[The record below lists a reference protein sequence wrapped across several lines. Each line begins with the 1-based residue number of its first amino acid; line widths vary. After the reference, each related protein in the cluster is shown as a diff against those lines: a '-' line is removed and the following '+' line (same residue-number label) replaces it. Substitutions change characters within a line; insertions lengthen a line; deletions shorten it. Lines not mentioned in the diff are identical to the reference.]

1 MSLIK
6 VGIVGYGNLG
16 RGVEAAVKLQPD
28 MELVGV
34 FSRRSG
40 LQTVSGVPSYAM
52 SELESFKG
60 KIDVMVLCGG
70 SATDLIEQTPMVAK
84 HFTVIDS
91 FDTHARIPEHFEN
104 VNKAA
109 KEGGHAALI
118 SCGWDPGM
126 FSLQRVFAESILPK
140 GKSYTFW
147 GRGVSQG
154 HSDAIRRLEGVVDA
168 RQYTV
173 PREEYLDQIRNGETP
188 EVTAQSGHLRECYV
202 VAADG
207 ADKAKIEHD
216 IKTMENYF
224 VGYET
229 IVHFIS
235 QEELDKNHKGIP
247 HGGFVLRSGE
257 STEGTRHVVEYS
269 LKLDS
274 NPEFTGSV
282 LTAYAR
288 GIYRLAKHGGTG
300 AYTVFDI
307 PPAWISTHS
316 AEELRAHSL

>member
-1 MSLIK
+1 MKIR

-34 FSRRSG
+34 FSRRNG
-40 LQTVSGVPSYAM
+40 LETVSGVPSYAM

-109 KEGGHAALI
+109 KEGGNAALI

-126 FSLQRVFAESILPK
+126 FSLQRVFAESILPQ

-154 HSDAIRRLEGVVDA
+154 HSDAIRRLDGVVDA

-173 PREEYLDQIRNGETP
+173 PREEYLEQIRQGQTP

-202 VAADG
+202 VAAEG
-207 ADKAKIEHD
+207 ADKDKIENE

-247 HGGFVLRSGE
+247 NGGFVLRSGE

>member
-1 MSLIK
+1 MKIR

-28 MELVGV
+28 MELIGV

-40 LQTVSGVPSYAM
+40 LETVSGVPSYAM

-109 KEGGHAALI
+109 KEGGNAALI

-126 FSLQRVFAESILPK
+126 FSLQRVFAESILPQ

-154 HSDAIRRLEGVVDA
+154 HSDAIRRLDGVVDA

-173 PREEYLDQIRNGETP
+173 PREEYLEQIRQGQTP

-202 VAADG
+202 VAAEG
-207 ADKAKIEHD
+207 ADKAKIENE

>member
-1 MSLIK
+1 MKIR

-34 FSRRSG
+34 FSRRNG
-40 LQTVSGVPSYAM
+40 LETVSGVPSYAM

-109 KEGGHAALI
+109 KEGGNAALI

-126 FSLQRVFAESILPK
+126 FSLQRVFAESILPQ

-154 HSDAIRRLEGVVDA
+154 HSDAIRRLDGVVDA

-173 PREEYLDQIRNGETP
+173 PREEYLEQIRQGQTP

-202 VAADG
+202 VAAEG
-207 ADKAKIEHD
+207 ADKDKIENE

-235 QEELDKNHKGIP
+235 QEELDKTIKAFH
-247 HGGFVLRSGE
+247 
-257 STEGTRHVVEYS
+257 
-269 LKLDS
+269 
-274 NPEFTGSV
+274 
-282 LTAYAR
+282 TAVSYFAAVKAPKVPVT
-288 GIYRLAKHGGTG
+288 L
-300 AYTVFDI
+300 
-307 PPAWISTHS
+307 
-316 AEELRAHSL
+316 

>member
-1 MSLIK
+1 MKIR

-16 RGVEAAVKLQPD
+16 RGVEASVKLQPD

-40 LQTVSGVPSYAM
+40 LKTVSGVPSYAM

-109 KEGGHAALI
+109 KEGGNAALI

-126 FSLQRVFAESILPK
+126 FSLQRVFAESILPQ

-154 HSDAIRRLEGVVDA
+154 HSDAIRRLDSVVDA

-173 PREEYLDQIRNGETP
+173 PREEYLEQIRQGQTP

-202 VAADG
+202 VAAEG
-207 ADKAKIEHD
+207 TDKAKIENE

>member
-1 MSLIK
+1 MKIR

-34 FSRRSG
+34 FSRRNG
-40 LQTVSGVPSYAM
+40 LETVSGVPSYAM

-109 KEGGHAALI
+109 KEGGNAALI

-126 FSLQRVFAESILPK
+126 FSLQRVFAESILPQ

-154 HSDAIRRLEGVVDA
+154 HSDAIRRLDGVVDA

-173 PREEYLDQIRNGETP
+173 PREEYLEQIRQGQTP
-188 EVTAQSGHLRECYV
+188 EVMAQSGHLRECYV
-202 VAADG
+202 VAAEG
-207 ADKAKIEHD
+207 ADKDKIENE

>member
-1 MSLIK
+1 MKIR

-16 RGVEAAVKLQPD
+16 RGVEASVKLQPD

-40 LQTVSGVPSYAM
+40 LKTVSGMPSYAM

-84 HFTVIDS
+84 HSTVIDS

-109 KEGGHAALI
+109 KEGGNAALI

-126 FSLQRVFAESILPK
+126 FSLQRVFAESILPQ

-154 HSDAIRRLEGVVDA
+154 HSDAIRRLDSVVDA

-173 PREEYLDQIRNGETP
+173 PREEYLEQFRQGQTP

-202 VAADG
+202 VAAEG
-207 ADKAKIEHD
+207 ADKAKIENE

-274 NPEFTGSV
+274 NPEFTGPV

>member
-1 MSLIK
+1 MKIR

-34 FSRRSG
+34 FSRRNG
-40 LQTVSGVPSYAM
+40 LETVSGVPSYAM

-84 HFTVIDS
+84 HFTVINS

-109 KEGGHAALI
+109 KEGGNAALI

-126 FSLQRVFAESILPK
+126 FSLQRVFAESILPQ

-154 HSDAIRRLEGVVDA
+154 HSDAIRRLDGVVDA

-173 PREEYLDQIRNGETP
+173 PREEYLEQIRQGQTP

-202 VAADG
+202 VAAEG
-207 ADKAKIEHD
+207 ADKDKIENE

>member
-1 MSLIK
+1 MKIR

-34 FSRRSG
+34 FSRRNG
-40 LQTVSGVPSYAM
+40 LETVSGVPSYAM

-109 KEGGHAALI
+109 KEGGNAALI

-126 FSLQRVFAESILPK
+126 FSLQRVFAESILPQ

-154 HSDAIRRLEGVVDA
+154 HSDATRRLDGVVDA

-173 PREEYLDQIRNGETP
+173 PREEYLEQIRQGQTP

-202 VAADG
+202 VAAEG
-207 ADKAKIEHD
+207 ADKDKIENE

>member
-1 MSLIK
+1 MKIR

-34 FSRRSG
+34 FSRRNG
-40 LQTVSGVPSYAM
+40 LETVSGVPSYAM

-109 KEGGHAALI
+109 KEGGNAALI

-126 FSLQRVFAESILPK
+126 FSLQRVFAESILPQ

-154 HSDAIRRLEGVVDA
+154 HSDAIRRLDGVVDA
-168 RQYTV
+168 RQYIV
-173 PREEYLDQIRNGETP
+173 PREEYLEQIRQGQTP

-202 VAADG
+202 VAAEG
-207 ADKAKIEHD
+207 ADKDKIENE

>member
-1 MSLIK
+1 MKIR

-34 FSRRSG
+34 FSRRNG
-40 LQTVSGVPSYAM
+40 LETVSGVPSYAM

-91 FDTHARIPEHFEN
+91 FDTHARIPEYFEN

-109 KEGGHAALI
+109 KEGGNAALI

-126 FSLQRVFAESILPK
+126 FSLQRVFAESILPQ

-154 HSDAIRRLEGVVDA
+154 HSDAIRRLDGVVDA

-173 PREEYLDQIRNGETP
+173 PREEYLEQIRQGQTP

-202 VAADG
+202 VAAEG
-207 ADKAKIEHD
+207 ADKDKIENE

>member
-1 MSLIK
+1 MKIR

-34 FSRRSG
+34 FSRRNG
-40 LQTVSGVPSYAM
+40 LETVSGVPSYAM

-91 FDTHARIPEHFEN
+91 FDTHTRIPEHFEN

-109 KEGGHAALI
+109 KEGGNAALI

-126 FSLQRVFAESILPK
+126 FSLQRVFAESILPQ

-154 HSDAIRRLEGVVDA
+154 HSDAIRRLDGVVDA

-173 PREEYLDQIRNGETP
+173 PREEYLEQIRQGQTP

-202 VAADG
+202 VAAEG
-207 ADKAKIEHD
+207 ADKDKIENE

>member
-1 MSLIK
+1 MKIR

-34 FSRRSG
+34 FSRRNG
-40 LQTVSGVPSYAM
+40 LETVSGVPSYAM

-109 KEGGHAALI
+109 KEGGNAALI

-126 FSLQRVFAESILPK
+126 FSLQRVFAESILPQ

-154 HSDAIRRLEGVVDA
+154 HSDAIRRLDGVVDA

-173 PREEYLDQIRNGETP
+173 PREEYLEQIRQGQTP

-202 VAADG
+202 VAAEG
-207 ADKAKIEHD
+207 ADKDKIENE

-316 AEELRAHSL
+316 AEELHAHSL

>member
-1 MSLIK
+1 MKIR

-28 MELVGV
+28 MELVGF
-34 FSRRSG
+34 FSRRNG
-40 LQTVSGVPSYAM
+40 LETVSGVPSYAM

-60 KIDVMVLCGG
+60 KINVMVLCGG

-109 KEGGHAALI
+109 KEGGNAALI

-126 FSLQRVFAESILPK
+126 FSLQRVFAESILPQ

-154 HSDAIRRLEGVVDA
+154 HSDAIRRLDGVVDA

-173 PREEYLDQIRNGETP
+173 PREEYLEQIRQGQTP

-202 VAADG
+202 VAAEG
-207 ADKAKIEHD
+207 ADKDKIENE

>member
-1 MSLIK
+1 MKIR

-34 FSRRSG
+34 FSRRNG
-40 LQTVSGVPSYAM
+40 LETVSGVPSYAM

-109 KEGGHAALI
+109 KEGGNAALI

-126 FSLQRVFAESILPK
+126 FSLQRVFAESILPQ

-154 HSDAIRRLEGVVDA
+154 HSDAIRRLDGVVDA

-173 PREEYLDQIRNGETP
+173 PREEYLEQIRQGQTP

-202 VAADG
+202 VAAEG
-207 ADKAKIEHD
+207 ADKDKLENE

>member
-1 MSLIK
+1 MKIR

-34 FSRRSG
+34 FSRRNG
-40 LQTVSGVPSYAM
+40 LETVSGVPSYAM

-109 KEGGHAALI
+109 KEGGNAALI

-126 FSLQRVFAESILPK
+126 FSLQRVFAESILPQ

-154 HSDAIRRLEGVVDA
+154 HSDAIRRLDGVVDA

-173 PREEYLDQIRNGETP
+173 PREEYLEQIRQGQTP
-188 EVTAQSGHLRECYV
+188 EVAAQSGHLRECYV
-202 VAADG
+202 VAAEG
-207 ADKAKIEHD
+207 ADKDKIENE